1 VADETSAQ
9 LQRER
14 GMATAAIAGAAL
26 AALLPMAGGILGG
39 VVLGDQP
46 KDSTSELLYVH
57 DHAGALISSA
67 ALLGL
72 GALAMVLPLRY
83 LYLATKHRRPEL
95 PRVALFCAVF
105 GPVALAIGQVALQ
118 VVLASKAA
126 AFADPARG
134 DQTYEEAKDVLE
146 SGAVQTV
153 RTLGFASALALG
165 FGFVLISLNAMRVG
179 LLTRFMGIL
188 GMIVGALFVLPL
200 APGPPVVQSFWLGA
214 LAFLMA
220 GRWPN
225 GVPPAWRS
233 GKAEPWPSQQELRER
248 RERERERAR
257 PAPQPEPVPA
267 AAAEGK
273 PHSASKKRK
282 RKKRR

>member
-1 VADETSAQ
+1 VADDTSAQ
-9 LQRER
+9 LQREQA
-14 GMATAAIAGAAL
+14 GAPAAIAGAAL

-39 VVLGDQP
+39 MVLGDQP
-46 KDSTSELLYVH
+46 KDSTSQLLYVH
-57 DHAGALISSA
+57 DNAGALIASA

-83 LYLATKHRRPEL
+83 LYQATKHRRPEL

-105 GPVALAIGQVALQ
+105 GPLALAVGQVALQ

-126 AFADPARG
+126 VFADPARG

-153 RTLGFASALALG
+153 RTLGFAAALALG

-214 LAFLMA
+214 LAFLIA
-220 GRWPN
+220 GRWPS
-225 GVPPAWRS
+225 GVPPAWTS
-233 GKAEPWPSQQELRER
+233 GKAEPWPSQQELREQ
-248 RERERERAR
+248 REREREGA
-257 PAPQPEPVPA
+257 PPTPQPEPVPA

-273 PHSASKKRK
+273 SHPASRKRK